1 MATNPNLIEEAK
13 GLNIE
18 LTGTETEAQLKKL
31 IKDAKK
37 ANKGSGEGQY
47 VWVKVRAYINDTQR
61 VDAGLYLLSEVPER
75 FTKMTADVVK
85 IFEETPSTRELSV
98 IAKWA
103 GLDAVELS
111 DEEVLEKL
119 TSEFLPFL

>member
-61 VDAGLYLLSEVPER
+61 VDAGLYLLSEIPER
-75 FTKMTADVVK
+75 FTKMTADAVK

-111 DEEVLEKL
+111 DEEVLERL